1 MCKDHCDTFKKSNQM
16 SLNVALYQIWI
27 TFVEHHMEKVYEQ
40 KSQKKKKLKG
50 KWHVILVSSV
60 PHYDWETWAQLSLV
74 QPVFIESKTLE
85 NKDEWGDYDTV
96 EGTDI

>member
-1 MCKDHCDTFKKSNQM
+1 MNKK
-16 SLNVALYQIWI
+16 A
-27 TFVEHHMEKVYEQ
+27 E
-40 KSQKKKKLKG
+40 KKLKG
-50 KWHVILVSSV
+50 KWHVILIS
-60 PHYDWETWAQLSLV
+60 HCDWETWSQLSLV